1 MDQWGTNRQRSVKK
15 KKTIKLKSLIEL
27 LYKFFLIV
35 LTLVFLQSI
44 VKNIIISVQLAV
56 QRNKVEAMV
65 EEKASLDQQIEQSKT
80 DFFVEKIAREK
91 LDMLK
96 SGEIILKLQSDK

>member
-1 MDQWGTNRQRSVKK
+1 MEQRRTNRQRSVKK

>member
-35 LTLVFLQSI
+35 LTLVFIQSI

-56 QRNKVEAMV
+56 QRNKVEAMIQ
-65 EEKASLDQQIEQSKT
+65 EKASLDQQIEQSKT

-91 LDMLK
+91 MDMLK

>member
-1 MDQWGTNRQRSVKK
+1 
-15 KKTIKLKSLIEL
+15 
-27 LYKFFLIV
+27 
-35 LTLVFLQSI
+35 
-44 VKNIIISVQLAV
+44 
-56 QRNKVEAMV
+56 MV

>member
-44 VKNIIISVQLAV
+44 VKNIIVSVQLAK
-56 QRNKVEAMV
+56 QQHQVEVMN